1 MTQKYL
7 TFKIRQDSFKNQP
20 FNDGFQKK
28 IEVLFIWRWRW
39 KSFPFSL
46 IDVFLFFEVYLDA
59 RGVMQKK
66 KMKIHKTCQPLSG
79 HLLPPENVMFWDI
92 GAWQEDNFLI
102 NFWQKIENYSRQLLL
117 FFGTQEKKYSKM
129 CVKLLK
135 LKIREDVWLCMFLI
149 FAYEDNMTLELSWPN
164 NFMRFVFCF
173 VFVTIKLSLVS
184 NLKL

>member
-28 IEVLFIWRWRW
+28 IEVLFIWGWRW
-39 KSFPFSL
+39 KSSPFSL

-79 HLLPPENVMFWDI
+79 HLLPPENVVFWDI
-92 GAWQEDNFLI
+92 GALQEDKKFFLTRLRTI
-102 NFWQKIENYSRQLLL
+102 QDNYYNFWDTR
-117 FFGTQEKKYSKM
+117 KKYSKM

-135 LKIREDVWLCMFLI
+135 LKIREDIWLCMFLI